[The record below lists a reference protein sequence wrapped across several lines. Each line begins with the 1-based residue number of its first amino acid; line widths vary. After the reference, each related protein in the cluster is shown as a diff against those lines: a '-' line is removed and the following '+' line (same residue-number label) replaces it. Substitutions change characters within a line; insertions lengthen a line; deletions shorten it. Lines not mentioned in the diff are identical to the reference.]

1 MRRETAVE
9 LPVTPSKSAVA
20 SGGGGGAATD
30 IDPYDRNMLASKP
43 QHQSADQSST
53 VTRLV
58 TSTNYLTPSMSEPQ
72 PRPYKNST
80 ESLRKNSSTDTEYSL
95 QPYKVI
101 KQSSNETNPSFTG
114 SSFNVDTS
122 ANADDGSLE
131 NETMQTTINSSSATV
146 IECGASSTTATTED
160 RPVVAVAAAAA
171 AVTATAAATP
181 AGKVTTFGG
190 VEIRPNVDFSVR
202 AAAAFFKKQFSVDH
216 HQSKSDDKS
225 QTVQKSC
232 LKPPAIATQQQQQ
245 HSLSMATTTTTAG
258 RLSGTLQE
266 SSSLSTDESKDDR
279 TIPKISTTLVQD
291 EIAKLSSNIKSS
303 TEEEKTAPPYN
314 ETMC

>member
-1 MRRETAVE
+1 MA
-9 LPVTPSKSAVA
+9 
-20 SGGGGGAATD
+20 GGAIASAAID
-30 IDPYDRNMLASKP
+30 NDPYGGDRNMLASKP
-43 QHQSADQSST
+43 QHQSADQSS
-53 VTRLV
+53 TRLV

-72 PRPYKNST
+72 PRPYKNSS

-131 NETMQTTINSSSATV
+131 NDGMLPTTVVASAASTATSSSVTNV
-146 IECGASSTTATTED
+146 DGGPSTLPTTMAD
-160 RPVVAVAAAAA
+160 DQ
-171 AVTATAAATP
+171 P
-181 AGKVTTFGG
+181 APSGKVTTFGG

-202 AAAAFFKKQFSVDH
+202 AAAAFLKKQFSIDH
-216 HQSKSDDKS
+216 HHSKADEKT
-225 QTVQKSC
+225 TVHKSC
-232 LKPPAIATQQQQQ
+232 LKPPTIVTQQQQPQ
-245 HSLSMATTTTTAG
+245 VASSARFSG
-258 RLSGTLQE
+258 GTLHE

-303 TEEEKTAPPYN
+303 TEEEKAPPYN